1 MNKFFSSRVRAI
13 QFAIEGWWHVI
24 RTQQNAW
31 IHALASICVILLGF
45 WLKLSRQEWAILI
58 LTIAMVWIV
67 EFINTSL
74 EVLTNLASP
83 QRNHLAKIT
92 KDVSA
97 AAVLIAAAASVIIGV
112 LILGP
117 PLLEKIR
124 ILRSVFE

>member
-1 MNKFFSSRVRAI
+1 MTHFLSSRVRAI
-13 QFAIEGWWHVI
+13 RFAIEGWLYVI

-31 IHALASICVILLGF
+31 IHTLASICVIAMGF
-45 WLKLSRQEWAILI
+45 WLQLSKQDWAILI

-67 EFINTSL
+67 EFINTSV
-74 EVLTNLASP
+74 EVLTDLASP
-83 QRNHLAKIT
+83 QRNSLAKVT

-117 PLLEKIR
+117 PLLEKIQAL
-124 ILRSVFE
+124 ISTF